1 MILRSEKIV
10 FIVKGLIL
18 LKGFLK
24 NKYTP
29 NTNKYTPN
37 TKNYLPCLVMGGR
50 LVLGGRDYIRI
61 RRKGLYSYYIYT
73 IYIYIHFYLDL
84 YGRFS
89 SVFKRTHANII
100 ISVVYWSNLY
110 VLRLKLLTLSHII
123 FPKISPFISREI
135 IFSLKS
141 G

>member
-1 MILRSEKIV
+1 MIMRSEKIV

-61 RRKGLYSYYIYT
+61 RRKGLYSYYIYH
-73 IYIYIHFYLDL
+73 IYIYSFLFGSIWA
-84 YGRFS
+84 
-89 SVFKRTHANII
+89 VFLCFQTHPCQYHHIRCLLVKSLCSKVKVTYI
-100 ISVVYWSNLY
+100 ISHY
-110 VLRLKLLTLSHII
+110 I
-123 FPKISPFISREI
+123 P
-135 IFSLKS
+135 
-141 G
+141 